1 MEIVQGELTNLV
13 GDLQRQG
20 RPVLV
25 GTKTVAA
32 SEQVSL
38 ALRDVP
44 HQVLNAYVVSEEAAI
59 IAQAGTAARVT
70 VATNMAGRGTDILL
84 SDAARASGGL
94 HVILTDLH
102 DSRRIDLQLYGRCG
116 RQGDPGRVMRF
127 ISLEDD
133 LLQRQSKVVRAL
145 AHTALRFKRPEL
157 GVAILRW
164 CQWREDLRQAQSRTD
179 LMRREEQRDRQLAI
193 SGRSE

>member
-1 MEIVQGELTNLV
+1 M
-13 GDLQRQG
+13 
-20 RPVLV
+20 
-25 GTKTVAA
+25 
-32 SEQVSL
+32 
-38 ALRDVP
+38 
-44 HQVLNAYVVSEEAAI
+44 NAYVVREEAAI
-59 IAQAGTAARVT
+59 IAQAGTSARVT

-116 RQGDPGRVMRF
+116 RQGDPGRVIRF
-127 ISLEDD
+127 VSVEDD
-133 LLQRQSKVVRAL
+133 LLKQQRKFVRSL
-145 AHTALRFKRPEL
+145 AHMSLRLRRPEL

-179 LMRREEQRDRQLAI
+179 LIRREEQRDRQLAI